1 MEIDIMTIYFA
12 GSIRGGREDA
22 KLYGELIDFIKRYGN
37 VLTEHIGDQSLT
49 EENGE
54 GLHSRYI
61 YERDITW
68 LHSADV
74 LIAEVSTPSLGVGFE
89 IAKATQWEKKILC
102 LYNPRKGKTLSSM
115 IAGCPLITNVEY
127 ITVEEAKN
135 AVDHF
140 IKDLQSSLK

>member
-1 MEIDIMTIYFA
+1 MTIYFA

-22 KLYGELIDFIKRYGN
+22 KLYGELINFIKRYGT
-37 VLTEHIGDQSLT
+37 VLTEHIGDQTLT

-54 GLHSRYI
+54 GFDSQYI
-61 YERDITW
+61 YDRDLKW
-68 LHSADV
+68 LGSADI

-89 IAKATQWEKKILC
+89 IANAIQLEKKVLC

-115 IAGCPLITNVEY
+115 IAGCPQVTNVEY
-127 ITVEEAKN
+127 ITIDEAKY

-140 IKDLQSSLK
+140 LKNLQFPTK